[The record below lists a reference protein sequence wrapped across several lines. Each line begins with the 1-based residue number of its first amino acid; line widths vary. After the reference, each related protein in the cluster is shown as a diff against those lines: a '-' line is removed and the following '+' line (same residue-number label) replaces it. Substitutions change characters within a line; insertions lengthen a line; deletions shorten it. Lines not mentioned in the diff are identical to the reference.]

1 MLREHLGAR
10 LRRGGWRAL
19 TWSERVAV
27 GLTALLLVLGVV
39 SGAMELRR
47 QGRAREVLAQT
58 KAARMAC
65 TAVASQRYAQGL
77 PFADESGPGGFAPG
91 VQEEIQQ
98 LGALPGTVHLLRT
111 DEEGV
116 HMLALLYLEDG
127 YAGSFDESDGWRVW
141 RTEERIHWTLS

>member
-1 MLREHLGAR
+1 MLSEHLGAR

-19 TWSERVAV
+19 TWPERVAA
-27 GLTALLLVLGVV
+27 GLTALLLVLGIV
-39 SGAMELRR
+39 SGAVELRR

-141 RTEERIHWTLS
+141 RTEERIHWALS

>member
-10 LRRGGWRAL
+10 LRRGGWRVL
-19 TWSERVAV
+19 TWAERVAV
-27 GLTALLLVLGVV
+27 GLTALLLVLGVA
-39 SGAMELRR
+39 SGTVELRR
-47 QGRAREVLAQT
+47 QGRARELLAQT

-116 HMLALLYLEDG
+116 HMQALLYLENG

>member
-27 GLTALLLVLGVV
+27 GLTALLLVLGIV
-39 SGAMELRR
+39 SGAVELRR

-116 HMLALLYLEDG
+116 HMQALLYLEDG

-141 RTEERIHWTLS
+141 RTEERIHWALS

>member
-19 TWSERVAV
+19 YWSERVAV

-39 SGAMELRR
+39 SGAVELRR

>member
-39 SGAMELRR
+39 SGAVELRR

-127 YAGSFDESDGWRVW
+127 YAGSFDESDGGRVW
-141 RTEERIHWTLS
+141 RTEERIHWTWS

>member
-10 LRRGGWRAL
+10 LRRGGWRTL
-19 TWSERVAV
+19 YWSERVAV
-27 GLTALLLVLGVV
+27 GLTALLLVLGIV
-39 SGAMELRR
+39 SGAVELRR

-141 RTEERIHWTLS
+141 RTEERIHWALS